1 MRAVVTTSLAALLL
15 AGCSMTP
22 PYARPSAPIR
32 ASWPVGDAY
41 LRQSEADLPAVP
53 WRSLFADP
61 GLATLID
68 SALTNNR
75 DLAVALA
82 NVRAARA
89 RYRIQRADRFP
100 VVEAGVGAGV
110 QGADSDTSGRFS
122 ADIGITAFELDLFGR
137 VAALSEAE
145 QQRYLASEAGAR
157 AVRIALVGDVA
168 DAWVTLAADR
178 SLLALAQDTAANARR
193 AVTLTRA
200 RLEGGIA
207 PRTDLRQAEQIL
219 FTAEADVA
227 RLTTAVAQDINAL
240 ELLTGGPV
248 DPALLPTAIAPAGDS
263 IALVPAGL
271 DSAVLLRRPDVIQ
284 AEYELR
290 AANAEIGAARA
301 ALFPRIS
308 LTGLAGFASTA
319 LSGLFGSGGFAFSGN
334 AGISY
339 PIFNAGAGRAGVEL
353 SQAQR
358 DAALAS
364 YEGAIQAAF
373 RDVADAL
380 ARAGTYA
387 EEERAQRA
395 LVAAAEDTFTLTDAR
410 YRGGIDPFLTRL
422 DAQRS
427 LYSAQRTLVSTL
439 AGRASNRIALYR
451 ALGADPS
458 INP

>member
-1 MRAVVTTSLAALLL
+1 MRARFAIPLAALLL

-22 PYARPSAPIR
+22 RYERPAASIR

-100 VVEAGVGAGV
+100 VVEAGAGAGV
-110 QGADSDTSGRFS
+110 QATDSDTTGRFS
-122 ADIGITAFELDLFGR
+122 ADIGVTTFELDLFGR

-145 QQRYLASEAGAR
+145 QQRYFASEVGAR
-157 AVRIALVGDVA
+157 AVRITLVGDVA

-193 AVTLTRA
+193 AVALTRA

-227 RLTTAVAQDINAL
+227 GLTTAVAQDINAL
-240 ELLTGGPV
+240 ELLIGGPV
-248 DPALLPTAIAPAGDS
+248 DPALLPAAIAPAADS

-284 AEYELR
+284 TEYELR
-290 AANAEIGAARA
+290 AANAEIGSARA

-334 AGISY
+334 AGVSY

-427 LYSAQRTLVSTL
+427 LYSAQRTLGSTL

>member
-1 MRAVVTTSLAALLL
+1 MSLRFTVPLAAALLS
-15 AGCSMTP
+15 GCSMTP
-22 PYARPSAPIR
+22 PYVQPQPPIR

-41 LRQSEADLPAVP
+41 LRQSEAGLPAVT
-53 WRSLFADP
+53 WRSLLSDP

-68 SALTNNR
+68 SALTSNR
-75 DLAVALA
+75 DLAQVLA

-89 RYRIQRADRFP
+89 RFRIQRADQLP
-100 VVEAGVGAGV
+100 IVDAGLGSGIAGD
-110 QGADSDTSGRFS
+110 DSSSSGRFS
-122 ADIGITAFELDLFGR
+122 ASIGVSAFEIDLFGR

-168 DAWVTLAADR
+168 DAWIAVAADH
-178 SLLALAQDTAANARR
+178 SLLRIAEDTAANARR

-207 PRTDLRQAEQIL
+207 PRTELRQAEQIL
-219 FTAEADVA
+219 ATAEADVA
-227 RLTTAVAQDINAL
+227 RLTSAVAQDINAL

-248 DPALLPTAIAPAGDS
+248 DPALLPENMETASQFIG
-263 IALVPAGL
+263 LVDAGL
-271 DSAVLLRRPDVIQ
+271 DSSVLLRRPDVVE
-284 AEYELR
+284 AEYRLR

-319 LSGLFGSGGFAFSGN
+319 LSGLFDSGSFGFSADAS
-334 AGISY
+334 ARY
-339 PIFNAGAGRAGVEL
+339 AIFRGGAGRAGVAL
-353 SQAQR
+353 SEAER
-358 DAALAS
+358 DAALAA
-364 YEGAIQAAF
+364 YEGAIQEAF

-387 EEERAQRA
+387 EEERAQRV
-395 LVAAAEDTFTLTDAR
+395 LVAAAQDTFTLTDAR

-422 DAQRS
+422 DAQREY
-427 LYSAQRTLVSTL
+427 YSAQRGLVATL
-439 AGRASNRIALYR
+439 AGRAINRIALYR

>member
-1 MRAVVTTSLAALLL
+1 MRAVVTMSLAALLL

-22 PYARPSAPIR
+22 PYERPSAPIR
-32 ASWPVGDAY
+32 ASWPVGDAT

-100 VVEAGVGAGV
+100 VVEAGAGAGV
-110 QGADSDTSGRFS
+110 QGTDSDTSGRFS
-122 ADIGITAFELDLFGR
+122 ADIGVTAFELDLFGR

-145 QQRYLASEAGAR
+145 QQRYFASEAGAR

-168 DAWVTLAADR
+168 DAWVALAADR

-207 PRTDLRQAEQIL
+207 PRTDVRQAEQIL

-248 DPALLPTAIAPAGDS
+248 DPALLPAAIEPAGDS
-263 IALVPAGL
+263 IALLPAGL
-271 DSAVLLRRPDVIQ
+271 DSAALLHRPDIIQ

-334 AGISY
+334 AGVSY

-358 DAALAS
+358 DAALAT

>member
-1 MRAVVTTSLAALLL
+1 MSGRFIIPLAALLL

-22 PYARPSAPIR
+22 PYQRAAAPIR
-32 ASWPVGDAY
+32 GSWPVGDAY

-61 GLATLID
+61 ALAILVD

-75 DLAVALA
+75 DLAVTLA

-89 RYRIQRADRFP
+89 RYRIQRADQLP
-100 VVEAGVGAGV
+100 TVV
-110 QGADSDTSGRFS
+110 ADASGGMQRTGPITAGRFS
-122 ADIGITAFELDLFGR
+122 ADIGVSAFELDLFGR
-137 VAALSEAE
+137 VAALTEAE

-168 DAWVTLAADR
+168 EAWIATAADR
-178 SLLALAQDTAANARR
+178 NLLAIAEDTAANARR

-207 PRTDLRQAEQIL
+207 PRTDVRQAEQIL

-248 DPALLPTAIAPAGDS
+248 DPALLPAAIEPAGDS
-263 IALVPAGL
+263 IGLLPAGL
-271 DSAVLLRRPDVIQ
+271 DSTVLLRRPDVIQ
-284 AEYELR
+284 AEFELR
-290 AANAEIGAARA
+290 AAYAEIGAARA

-319 LSGLFGSGGFAFSGN
+319 LSGLFSSGSFGFSGD
-334 AGISY
+334 AAVSY
-339 PIFNAGAGRAGVEL
+339 PIFNAGAGRAGVAL
-353 SQAQR
+353 SEAER
-358 DAALAS
+358 DAALAA

-373 RDVADAL
+373 RDIADAL
-380 ARAGTYA
+380 ARAGTFA

-395 LVAAAEDTFTLTDAR
+395 LVAAAQDSFTLTDAR
-410 YRGGIDPFLTRL
+410 YRGGIDPFLARL
-422 DAQRS
+422 DAQRE
-427 LYSAQRTLVSTL
+427 LYSAQRALVGTL
-439 AGRASNRIALYR
+439 AGRATNRVALYR

>member
-1 MRAVVTTSLAALLL
+1 MSPRIAVALSALLL

-22 PYARPSAPIR
+22 PYGQPQPPIR

-41 LRQSEADLPAVP
+41 LRQSEAGLPTVT
-53 WRSLFADP
+53 WRDLFADP
-61 GLATLID
+61 GLARLVDT
-68 SALTNNR
+68 ALSGNR
-75 DLAVALA
+75 DLATVLA

-89 RYRIQRADRFP
+89 RYRIQRAEQLP
-100 VVEAGVGAGV
+100 TV
-110 QGADSDTSGRFS
+110 DTGLGGGIEGDDDGSSGRSS
-122 ADIGITAFELDLFGR
+122 ANVGVSAFEIDLFGR

-168 DAWVTLAADR
+168 EAWVAVAADR
-178 SLLALAQDTAANARR
+178 SLLRIAEDTAANARR

-207 PRTDLRQAEQIL
+207 PRTELRQAEQIL
-219 FTAEADVA
+219 ATAEADVA

-248 DPALLPTAIAPAGDS
+248 DPSLLPDSVDTATRAIG
-263 IALVPAGL
+263 LVPAGL
-271 DSAVLLRRPDVIQ
+271 DSSVLLRRPDVVE
-284 AEYELR
+284 AEYRLR

-319 LSGLFGSGGFAFSGN
+319 LSGLFDGGSFGFSADAS
-334 AGISY
+334 ARYGI
-339 PIFNAGAGRAGVEL
+339 FRGGAGRAGVTL
-353 SQAQR
+353 SEAER
-358 DAALAS
+358 DAALAA
-364 YEGAIQAAF
+364 YEGTIQAAF

-387 EEERAQRA
+387 EEERAQRM
-395 LVAAAEDTFTLTDAR
+395 LVAAAQDTFTLTDAR
-410 YRGGIDPFLTRL
+410 YRGGIDPFLARL
-422 DAQRS
+422 DAQREY
-427 LYSAQRTLVSTL
+427 YSAQRGLVATL
-439 AGRASNRIALYR
+439 AGRAANRIALYR

>member
-1 MRAVVTTSLAALLL
+1 MRAVATIPLAALLL

-22 PYARPSAPIR
+22 PYERPSAPIR

-68 SALTNNR
+68 AALTNNR

-100 VVEAGVGAGV
+100 TVEAGAGAGV
-110 QGADSDTSGRFS
+110 QGTDSDTSGRFS
-122 ADIGITAFELDLFGR
+122 ADIGVTAFELDLFGR

-145 QQRYLASEAGAR
+145 QQRYFASEAGAR

-168 DAWVTLAADR
+168 DAWVALAADR

-319 LSGLFGSGGFAFSGN
+319 LSGLFGSGGFTFSGN
-334 AGISY
+334 AGVSY

-358 DAALAS
+358 DAALAT

>member
-1 MRAVVTTSLAALLL
+1 MRTVVAMSLAALLL

-22 PYARPSAPIR
+22 PYERPSAPIR
-32 ASWPVGDAY
+32 ASWPVGDAT
-41 LRQSEADLPAVP
+41 LRQSEAGLPAVP

-89 RYRIQRADRFP
+89 RYRIQRADRLP
-100 VVEAGVGAGV
+100 VVEVGAGAGT
-110 QGADSDTSGRFS
+110 QGTDSDTSGRFS
-122 ADIGITAFELDLFGR
+122 ADIGVTAFELDLFGR

-145 QQRYLASEAGAR
+145 QQRYFASEAGAR

-168 DAWVTLAADR
+168 DAWVATAADR

-248 DPALLPTAIAPAGDS
+248 DAALLPAAIEPAGDL
-263 IALVPAGL
+263 IALLPAGL

-439 AGRASNRIALYR
+439 AGRASNRITLYR